1 MEKALPRVVPSI
13 TVSEARKLFLESRQ
27 KGVAVVIVTVKV
39 SFNHTITADTLV
51 VYNQTNQLLLVF
63 ALANFL
69 IDGEISYEFL
79 DSLKYQLLHVILAD
93 NFFLS

>member
-1 MEKALPRVVPSI
+1 MEKALPRVVPST

-69 IDGEISYEFL
+69 TDGEISYEFL